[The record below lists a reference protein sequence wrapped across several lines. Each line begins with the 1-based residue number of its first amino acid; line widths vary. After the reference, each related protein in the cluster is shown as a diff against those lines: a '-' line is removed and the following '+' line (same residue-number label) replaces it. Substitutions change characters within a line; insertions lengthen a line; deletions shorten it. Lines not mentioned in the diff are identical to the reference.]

1 VKACTEGRARFTDA
15 HLAGR
20 NSYVICEHARI
31 HPHYE
36 PKVLPPEYAG
46 DVGAKAIL
54 HAAACLPRDVY
65 VGGASQA
72 MPGFARRA
80 PSLCDRNMSLI
91 GVSSQTTRKAPS
103 KRDGLTQAAGGLRER
118 SRRPGRVLETGA
130 YTRLRCNGIAAS
142 FS

>member
-1 VKACTEGRARFTDA
+1 
-15 HLAGR
+15 
-20 NSYVICEHARI
+20 
-31 HPHYE
+31 
-36 PKVLPPEYAG
+36 VLPPEYAR

-91 GVSSQTTRKAPS
+91 GVSSQTTRKSPS

-130 YTRLRCNGIAAS
+130 YTRFALQRHRSFVFVMASGAAWVMAAMS
-142 FS
+142 KRSRTGSGPRHSDFARKAYSADV